1 MANDIYVSINGD
13 ASGLLNAVKQANTA
27 LGTIASNSSAASKN
41 LDAIANSNANISK
54 SLSLIK
60 VDAFVNLGKEVLSAV
75 KAIGEFADVATT
87 SINKLNMLT
96 GSVENSRKVFGAL
109 VESAN
114 KTGSAI
120 DDVAKL
126 FVKVASAGEA
136 MGLGFDDARK
146 ITENLTYML
155 VQTGVEGRQATATIL
170 HFVQAL
176 STGTVTFQELTKL
189 QMEAPQILDAVAAY
203 FGRTRAEFLADVQA
217 YKVGSRDIAD
227 ALMSIK
233 NDGAVPF
240 QMSVE
245 GALNV
250 LRNNFIKALDDL
262 QARTGIFTKIG
273 EGIIEFSHHLDLA
286 GQALAVLAGWWAG
299 AKIAMWGAMFLEAA
313 AGVVTLYKE
322 IRTLGVIAAVA
333 EAVATGGL
341 SAILTVVGGSIGAY
355 MAYEKVNKIFDDL
368 KVGQDKA
375 TGSLDQYKKKTDE
388 TAKSMERAYK
398 GPQVSDYTLK
408 SELDV
413 IMKISEARAAT
424 GNATQLQIEG
434 EKILA
439 ELSNKSHISIEAI
452 RKSHQGIVDLI
463 NERILRE
470 AVLQAQQKAYQQ
482 TPTGIMDKTST
493 YSINIAG
500 ADQGK
505 AQAALAGNL
514 TLSKQFD
521 DQLIIATKAREDAV
535 LSIEQKAAEDRMKL
549 AGVTNTAIIDAVKAQ
564 MANVQMIQ
572 KGGVQGFQGVLGAL
586 DNVMASMAG
595 QNRKAFE
602 AHKALATAQ
611 AIISTYQAAAEA
623 IAFPPGPPLSFI
635 YVAGAIAAGMAQVSA
650 IQSQTYSGKA
660 MGGSV
665 SGNTPYVVGEKG
677 PEMFVPAGSGTVI
690 PNSELRGGNGP
701 VNINFNIQAN
711 DAAGFDEL
719 LVQRRSMVTQMVRD
733 AMNENGQRSRM

>member
-13 ASGLLNAVKQANTA
+13 ASGLINAVKQANLA
-27 LGTIASNSSAASKN
+27 LGSIATNASSATKN

-60 VDAFVNLGKEVLSAV
+60 VDAFVNLGKEILGAV
-75 KAIGEFADVATT
+75 KSLSEFADVATV
-87 SINKLNMLT
+87 SINRLNMLT

-126 FVKVASAGEA
+126 FVKVASAGQT

-189 QMEAPQILDAVAAY
+189 QMEAPQILDAVAQY

-227 ALMSIK
+227 ALMNIK
-233 NDGAVPF
+233 DDGVAPF
-240 QMSVE
+240 TMTLE

-250 LRNNFIKALDDL
+250 LRNNFIKSLDDL

-273 EGIIEFSHHLDLA
+273 EGIIEFSHHLDIA
-286 GQALAVLAGWWAG
+286 GEALAILVGWWAG
-299 AKIAMWGAMFLEAA
+299 AKIAVWGGMFLEAA
-313 AGVVTLYKE
+313 AGVIALYKE
-322 IRTLGVIAAVA
+322 IRTLGVLAAVA

-355 MAYEKVNKIFDDL
+355 MAYEKVNKVFDNL
-368 KVGQDKA
+368 MAKQDGA
-375 TGSLDQYKKKTDE
+375 SGSLDKYQKKLDQ
-388 TAKSMERAYK
+388 TAPKVERAYK

-413 IMKISEARAAT
+413 IMKVNEAKAAT

-439 ELSNKSHISIEAI
+439 ELSTKAHISIENI
-452 RKSHQGIVDLI
+452 RKSHQAIVDLI

-505 AQAALAGNL
+505 TQAALAGNL
-514 TLSKQFD
+514 TLAKQFD
-521 DQLIIATKAREDAV
+521 DQLIIATKAREDAI

-549 AGVTNTAIIDAVKAQ
+549 NGVTNQSIIDAVKEQ
-564 MANVQMIQ
+564 MKNVQMIQ
-572 KGGVQGFQGVLGAL
+572 MGGVQGFQGMLGAI
-586 DNVMASMAG
+586 DNVMASMSA

-611 AIISTYQAAAEA
+611 AVISTYQAAAEA

-635 YVAGAIAAGMAQVSA
+635 YVAGAIAAGMAQVAA

-660 MGGSV
+660 LGGSV
-665 SGNTPYVVGEKG
+665 MSNTPYIVGEKG
-677 PEMFVPAGSGTVI
+677 PEMFVPAGSGTII
-690 PNSELRGGNGP
+690 PNSDLKGGQP

-711 DAAGFDEL
+711 DAAGFDTL
-719 LVQRRSMVTQMVRD
+719 LNQRRSMVTQMVRD
-733 AMNENGQRSRM
+733 AMQENGQRMRM